1 VAHVTDDATGERLAA
16 GMAAA
21 GFDVGREV
29 VMAER
34 EPPDHPP
41 PADVARVASEAEL
54 AAVEVRQLRDDG
66 LEAAEAAAVAAGRGR
81 IRASAPATVRVVAAH
96 DGRDAATAVVYH
108 DGATAMVE
116 DVGTLAVARGRGL
129 ARAAIGL
136 AVAEARAAGC
146 DLVALFADQDDWP
159 AGLYERLV
167 FRRVGR
173 IWTFQRLARR
183 HAAGAAGS

>member
-1 VAHVTDDATGERLAA
+1 VTDDATGERLAA

-34 EPPDHPP
+34 EPPDRTPP
-41 PADVARVASEAEL
+41 VDLARVASEAEV
-54 AAVEVRQLRDDG
+54 AAVEVRQLHEDG
-66 LEAAEAAAVAAGRGR
+66 VSAAEAAAVVAGRGR
-81 IRASAPATVRVVAAH
+81 LRASAPETVRVVAAD

-108 DGATAMVE
+108 DGATAMIE
-116 DVGTLAVARGRGL
+116 DVGTLAAARGRGL

-136 AVAEARAAGC
+136 AVAEARTDGC
-146 DLVALFADQDDWP
+146 DLVALFADEDDWP
-159 AGLYERLV
+159 VGLYERLG

-173 IWTFQRLARR
+173 IWTFQRRR
-183 HAAGAAGS
+183 RPPASI